1 MKVSQ
6 ISENYGVLKGH
17 IMFTGRS
24 SISNNDDMTCYLL
37 AKYRKYKPLTVPRK
51 CNVCSQKTVKAAYRT
66 ICTSCANSQK
76 VCAGCG
82 KPRNGTEAQT
92 PHSDDVVPGETRH
105 RGQEDVMI
113 QEVLKSLTE
122 RQKRTA
128 LRRQER
134 GEDILTVLSQL
145 GDVDLSEDS
154 DSADNPDDAHDVSQ

>member
-1 MKVSQ
+1 MAYSKATLRLQ
-6 ISENYGVLKGH
+6 GEAKFLTMIIRHATL
-17 IMFTGRS
+17 
-24 SISNNDDMTCYLL
+24 YLL

-51 CNVCSQKTVKAAYRT
+51 CNVCSQKTVRAAYRT

-82 KPRNGTEAQT
+82 KQRNENEAQT
-92 PHSDDVVPGETRH
+92 PHSDDVIPGETIQQ
-105 RGQEDVMI
+105 GQEDAMI

-122 RQKRTA
+122 RQRRTA

-145 GDVDLSEDS
+145 GDLDLSEDS
-154 DSADNPDDAHDVSQ
+154 DSTDNPDCAHGMSQ